1 VDARAGRGL
10 FGERLVER
18 ARQFNWRLG
27 LLSRIAPVG
36 FTGLTGE
43 VRVSYSALL
52 QVRNMPIKIE
62 NQFEGKLPRN
72 TLQNV
77 ESALGSVPRE
87 HLRGVERLRLVD
99 VVTEPRARVAAK
111 GNELPGLYHPRQG
124 TQGAW
129 FEIAITPLTSAN
141 KPFHKRIIPRLSFK
155 GNLAA
160 VIFSLVGQH
169 YYLTLRHSVKRGSVE
184 PAVRA
189 YVEKQLK
196 VWNEQQHKI
205 RAKLFKPLQPTLERW
220 SRSLAKK
227 AAEEKKRKG

>member
-1 VDARAGRGL
+1 
-10 FGERLVER
+10 
-18 ARQFNWRLG
+18 
-27 LLSRIAPVG
+27 
-36 FTGLTGE
+36 
-43 VRVSYSALL
+43 
-52 QVRNMPIKIE
+52 MPLKIE
-62 NQFEGKLPRN
+62 NQYEGKLPRN

-77 ESALGSVPRE
+77 ESALASVPRE
-87 HLRGVERLRLVD
+87 HLRGVERLRLVN
-99 VVTEPRARVAAK
+99 VVIEPRARVAAK

-129 FEIAITPLTSAN
+129 FEVAIAPLVSAN

-160 VIFSLVGQH
+160 VIFSLIGQH

-196 VWNEQQHKI
+196 AWNEQQHKI

-227 AAEEKKRKG
+227 AAEEKKKRG